1 LRRDPAA
8 HVQGT
13 RAVYFDCQ
21 HGAGIDLEVESIL
34 EVLANCVR
42 AQAADFEITV
52 RFDRL
57 HRYVSEPRTRTAGC
71 DL

>member
-1 LRRDPAA
+1 
-8 HVQGT
+8 
-13 RAVYFDCQ
+13 
-21 HGAGIDLEVESIL
+21 
-34 EVLANCVR
+34 LANCVR